1 MASKNIHDG
10 HCPRQAINDLGFVDM
25 VTVGFVTSSM
35 VEDIYLSE
43 SLTQYDKVKDFLTT
57 ETTADLTVV
66 KRAFVLPMHNVSTD
80 RLKASLKEHKISIT
94 NDYEKA
100 DFIIPHTNFYENYG
114 NVDNIPQ
121 TKMMFKLS
129 NGYFCNDHRNLVS
142 DYHDKTGNDVIL
154 EKRSIEN
161 HYQHNMNYESA
172 PFDSFI
178 FSNMSL
184 VLADL
189 IEKGEM
195 QVIATDTILNQS
207 ANRIPITEQLMED
220 IKKMVDTYDASDE
233 DIEMAGK
240 IIPTI
245 DPTGE
250 PFLLYN
256 YADMLENSSYKFNR
270 NKDVQYWLDKYK
282 ICRLSRLNAE
292 EAIKH
297 FEEIGELD
305 SRCFK
310 SLEVKC
316 REQIQIHNR
325 ELYTFK
331 VQVKP
336 EYRKYMED

>member
-1 MASKNIHDG
+1 MASKNVHDG
-10 HCPRQAINDLGFVDM
+10 EYPDQVITDLGFTDM
-25 VTVGFVTSSM
+25 VTVGIVTNTE
-35 VEDIYLSE
+35 VEDIFLSE
-43 SLTQYDKVKDFLTT
+43 SAAQYDKVKDLLET

-100 DFIIPHTNFYENYG
+100 DFIIPHTNFYENYS
-114 NVDNIPQ
+114 NVESIPQ
-121 TKMMFKLS
+121 TKMMFKMF
-129 NGYFCNDHRNLVS
+129 NGYFCNDHRPLVE
-142 DYHDKTGNDVIL
+142 DYYAKTGNDVIL
-154 EKRSIEN
+154 EKRSIAN

-178 FSNMSL
+178 FSNMSI

-195 QVIATDTILNQS
+195 QVINTDTILNQS

-220 IKKMVDTYDASDE
+220 IKKMIDGYDTSDE

-250 PFLLYN
+250 PYLLY
-256 YADMLENSSYKFNR
+256 SYSDLLDRKSYEFNR
-270 NKDVQYWLDKYK
+270 NKDVQYWMEKHK
-282 ICRLSRLNAE
+282 ISRLAMLNAE

-316 REQIQIHNR
+316 REQIQINNR